1 LPHRNDDM
9 TRHDLEGHRRRSIRL
24 PGYDYAQ
31 PGVYFVT
38 ICTHDRECVLGEVV
52 GGSASF
58 SPFGEVADEC
68 WRDLPSHFPGLLLDR
83 FAVMPNHVH
92 GIIVLG
98 GATHASPLRGD
109 PRASPLRGDP
119 RASTPRV
126 DPCADALR
134 VDPHASPLP
143 VGTTAH
149 GPRSGSVAAIVGSL
163 KSATTRRV
171 NRVRGTPGAPFW
183 QRGYYEHVIRDE
195 GDLEKIR
202 TYVAQNPI
210 SWELDENCLDHLPGR

>member
-1 LPHRNDDM
+1 M

-31 PGVYFVT
+31 PGAYFVT
-38 ICTHDRECVLGEVV
+38 ICTHDRECDLGEIVD
-52 GGSASF
+52 GRAIL

-68 WRDLPSHFPGLLLDR
+68 WRDLPSHFPRLLLDR

-92 GIIVLG
+92 GIIISV

-109 PRASPLRGDP
+109 PRASPP
-119 RASTPRV
+119 CV
-126 DPCADALR
+126 DPCADALC

-143 VGTTAH
+143 VGTPAH
-149 GPRSGSVAAIVGSL
+149 GPRSGSVAAIVGSF

-171 NRVRGTPGAPFW
+171 NRIRGTPQAPFW

-195 GDLEKIR
+195 GDL
-202 TYVAQNPI
+202 
-210 SWELDENCLDHLPGR
+210 